1 MDWIA
6 SILSI
11 VGTLLCGTKNIW
23 CWPVWI
29 IASSIW
35 IVITVCTHQWA
46 LCLMFSAYQVTN
58 IMGWIKWNR
67 DGHGHTND

>member
-1 MDWIA
+1 
-6 SILSI
+6 
-11 VGTLLCGTKNIW
+11 
-23 CWPVWI
+23 
-29 IASSIW
+29 
-35 IVITVCTHQWA
+35 